1 MVDFPQYKMNWAN
14 IAAGDSKRKA
24 LQKVP
29 TSRNKSSGAKRF
41 ADRRPEEERNLKLH
55 PPRKTLRNQITRY
68 TKRIFSSEYSRYSN
82 DPGKQELH
90 RDLQLVL
97 EGHCI
102 YLPGFFESTAERK
115 IRDRLLGE
123 WKTGGHVAEDWSR
136 HQKLENP
143 EKMPTFQQIVLCMSA
158 YFDVTPLASRLN
170 IYPSGEAWKPYHHDS
185 HAYGA
190 KGTKEDFTCGASFG
204 GTRCLSILHPPTN
217 ERFGFP
223 QKNGDVFAFDTL
235 VNTKFQHGIPKS
247 NEKRAAV
254 DIRLSVI
261 VWGRRNKLTE
271 RNGGVR
277 SGEAERENQM
287 AVRIKRQGDHL
298 QKPRKTIDPIMKL
311 LQME

>member
-1 MVDFPQYKMNWAN
+1 MNWAN
-14 IAAGDSKRKA
+14 IAAGESKRKA
-24 LQKVP
+24 RLT
-29 TSRNKSSGAKRF
+29 TSANTGKRIGAKSTSEKQ
-41 ADRRPEEERNLKLH
+41 PEEERPLILK
-55 PPRKTLRNQITRY
+55 PPCKTLRNQITRY

-82 DPGKQELH
+82 DRSKQELH
-90 RDLQLVL
+90 RDVQLVL

-102 YLPGFFESTAERK
+102 YLPGFFEGTSNRT
-115 IRDRLLGE
+115 IRDRLLRE
-123 WKTGGHVAEDWSR
+123 WKKGGHVAADWSR

-143 EKMPTFQQIVLCMSA
+143 EQMPTFQQVVLSMAA
-158 YFDVTPLASRLN
+158 YFEVIPLASRLN
-170 IYPSGEAWKPYHHDS
+170 IYPTGEAWKPYHHDS

-247 NEKRAAV
+247 EQKRAAV

-261 VWGRRNKLTE
+261 VWGRRKKLTE

-277 SGEAERENQM
+277 SGEAVRENPM
-287 AVRIKRQGDHL
+287 EARNKRQIEHRHQPG
-298 QKPRKTIDPIMKL
+298 KTADPIMKL
-311 LQME
+311 LRME